1 MIKHHIREQ
10 GNANMGR
17 KMDEYHDECNLIWVL
32 LNRKSIDRGTA
43 EPPKPAE
50 PEEPVFFYVKKLMI

>member
-1 MIKHHIREQ
+1 MI
-10 GNANMGR
+10 
-17 KMDEYHDECNLIWVL
+17 ECNLIWVL

-50 PEEPVFFYVKKLMI
+50 PEEPVFFYVKN